1 MSLTE
6 LGLLFA
12 VLAHSVAVI
21 AAAIKLIAWIV
32 KKQAVTDER
41 IRQLQHQVDNDVTGS
56 RVVGEMRNDKSLSGT
71 VRERARVSFCYH
83 ESNRICRFGRVY

>member
-21 AAAIKLIAWIV
+21 TAAIKLIAWIV
-32 KKQAVTDER
+32 KKHAVTDER
-41 IRQLQHQVDNDVTGS
+41 IRQLQHQVDNDVTGR
-56 RVVGEMRNDKSLSGT
+56 RVVGEMRNDIAVIKSKMADIKENLKT
-71 VRERARVSFCYH
+71 LH
-83 ESNRICRFGRVY
+83 EKVG

>member
-6 LGLLFA
+6 WGLLFA

-41 IRQLQHQVDNDVTGS
+41 IRQLQYQVDNDVTGR
-56 RVVGEMRNDKSLSGT
+56 RVVSEMREDVAVIKSQVADIKIDLKT
-71 VRERARVSFCYH
+71 LRAKV
-83 ESNRICRFGRVY
+83 E

>member
-32 KKQAVTDER
+32 KKQAITDER
-41 IRQLQHQVDNDVTGS
+41 IRQLQYQVDNDVTGR
-56 RVVGEMRNDKSLSGT
+56 RVVGEMREDIAVIKSQLADVKIDLKT
-71 VRERARVSFCYH
+71 LHHKVDEKP
-83 ESNRICRFGRVY
+83 

>member
-6 LGLLFA
+6 WGLLFA

-21 AAAIKLIAWIV
+21 TAAIKLIAWIV

-41 IRQLQHQVDNDVTGS
+41 IRQLQHQVDNDVTGR
-56 RVVGEMRNDKSLSGT
+56 RVVGEMRNDLAVIKSQVADIKIDLKT
-71 VRERARVSFCYH
+71 LH
-83 ESNRICRFGRVY
+83 EKVG

>member
-21 AAAIKLIAWIV
+21 ATAIKLIAWIV

-41 IRQLQHQVDNDVTGS
+41 IRQLQHQVDNDVTGR
-56 RVVGEMRNDKSLSGT
+56 RVVGEMRNDIAVIKSKIADIKEDLNMLHGK
-71 VRERARVSFCYH
+71 V
-83 ESNRICRFGRVY
+83 G

>member
-12 VLAHSVAVI
+12 VLAHSVAFI

-32 KKQAVTDER
+32 KKQTVTDEC
-41 IRQLQHQVDNDVTGS
+41 IRQLQHQVDNDVTGR
-56 RVVGEMRNDKSLSGT
+56 RVVGEMRNDIAVIKSQMADIKADLKNIYT
-71 VRERARVSFCYH
+71 KIF
-83 ESNRICRFGRVY
+83 

>member
-21 AAAIKLIAWIV
+21 TAAIKLIAWIV

-41 IRQLQHQVDNDVTGS
+41 IRQLQHQVDNDVTGR
-56 RVVGEMRNDKSLSGT
+56 RVVGEMRNDIAVIKSQMTDIKEDLKTLHGK
-71 VRERARVSFCYH
+71 V
-83 ESNRICRFGRVY
+83 G

>member
-6 LGLLFA
+6 WGLLFA

-41 IRQLQHQVDNDVTGS
+41 IRQLQYQVDNDVTGR
-56 RVVGEMRNDKSLSGT
+56 RVVSEMREDVAVIKSH
-71 VRERARVSFCYH
+71 VADIRADLKNLHAKV
-83 ESNRICRFGRVY
+83 E

>member
-41 IRQLQHQVDNDVTGS
+41 IRQLQHQVDNDVTGR
-56 RVVGEMRNDKSLSGT
+56 RVVGEMRNDIAVIKSQMSDIKEDLKT
-71 VRERARVSFCYH
+71 LH
-83 ESNRICRFGRVY
+83 EKVG

>member
-32 KKQAVTDER
+32 KKQTVTDER
-41 IRQLQHQVDNDVTGS
+41 IRQLQHQVDNDVTGR
-56 RVVGEMRNDKSLSGT
+56 RVVGEMRNDIAVIKSQMTDIKEDLKTLHGK
-71 VRERARVSFCYH
+71 V
-83 ESNRICRFGRVY
+83 G

>member
-41 IRQLQHQVDNDVTGS
+41 IRQLQHQVDNDVTGR
-56 RVVGEMRNDKSLSGT
+56 RVVGEMRNDIAVIKSKMADIKEDLKT
-71 VRERARVSFCYH
+71 LH
-83 ESNRICRFGRVY
+83 EKVG

>member
-6 LGLLFA
+6 IGLLCA

-21 AAAIKLIAWIV
+21 AAAIKLVAWIV

-41 IRQLQHQVDNDVTGS
+41 IRQLQYQVDNDVTGR
-56 RVVGEMRNDKSLSGT
+56 RVVGEMREDIAVIKSQIGDIKLDLKTLHAKVG
-71 VRERARVSFCYH
+71 
-83 ESNRICRFGRVY
+83 

>member
-21 AAAIKLIAWIV
+21 TAAIKLIAWIV

-41 IRQLQHQVDNDVTGS
+41 IRQLQHQVDNDVTGR
-56 RVVGEMRNDKSLSGT
+56 RVVSEMRNDIAVIKSQMSDIKEDLKT
-71 VRERARVSFCYH
+71 LH
-83 ESNRICRFGRVY
+83 EKVG

>member
-21 AAAIKLIAWIV
+21 ATAIKLIAWIV

-41 IRQLQHQVDNDVTGS
+41 IRQLQHQVDNDVTGR
-56 RVVGEMRNDKSLSGT
+56 RVVGEMRNDIAVIKSKMADIKENLKT
-71 VRERARVSFCYH
+71 LH
-83 ESNRICRFGRVY
+83 EKVG

>member
-6 LGLLFA
+6 WGLLFA

-41 IRQLQHQVDNDVTGS
+41 IRQLQYQVDNDVTGR
-56 RVVGEMRNDKSLSGT
+56 RVVSEMREDVAVIKSQVADIKLDLKT
-71 VRERARVSFCYH
+71 LRAKV
-83 ESNRICRFGRVY
+83 E

>member
-41 IRQLQHQVDNDVTGS
+41 IRQLQHQVDNDVTGR
-56 RVVGEMRNDKSLSGT
+56 RVVGEMRGDIAVIKSQMSDIKDDLKT
-71 VRERARVSFCYH
+71 LHAKVL
-83 ESNRICRFGRVY
+83 

>member
-21 AAAIKLIAWIV
+21 SAAIKLIAWIV

-41 IRQLQHQVDNDVTGS
+41 IRQLQHQVDNDVTGR
-56 RVVGEMRNDKSLSGT
+56 RVVGEMRNDIAVIKSQMSDIKENLKT
-71 VRERARVSFCYH
+71 LH
-83 ESNRICRFGRVY
+83 EKVG

>member
-12 VLAHSVAVI
+12 ILAHSAAVVT
-21 AAAIKLIAWIV
+21 AAVKLIAWIV

-41 IRQLQHQVDNDVTGS
+41 IRQLQSQVDNDVTGR
-56 RVVGEMRNDKSLSGT
+56 RVVGEMREDIAVIKSQIADIRLDVQT
-71 VRERARVSFCYH
+71 LNQKVSA
-83 ESNRICRFGRVY
+83 S

>member
-6 LGLLFA
+6 WGLLFA

-21 AAAIKLIAWIV
+21 AAAVKLIAWIV

-41 IRQLQHQVDNDVTGS
+41 IRQLQHQVDNDVTGR
-56 RVVGEMRNDKSLSGT
+56 RVVGEMRNDIAVIKSQVADIKTDLKTLHGK
-71 VRERARVSFCYH
+71 V
-83 ESNRICRFGRVY
+83 G

>member
-41 IRQLQHQVDNDVTGS
+41 IRQLQHQVDNDVTGR
-56 RVVGEMRNDKSLSGT
+56 RVVGEMRNDIAVIKSQMSDIKVDLKT
-71 VRERARVSFCYH
+71 LH
-83 ESNRICRFGRVY
+83 EKVG

>member
-6 LGLLFA
+6 WGLLCA

-21 AAAIKLIAWIV
+21 TAVIKLVAWIV

-41 IRQLQHQVDNDVTGS
+41 IRQLQYQVDNDVTGR
-56 RVVGEMRNDKSLSGT
+56 RVVGEMREDIAVIKSQMADIKLDLKTLHAKVG
-71 VRERARVSFCYH
+71 
-83 ESNRICRFGRVY
+83 

>member
-6 LGLLFA
+6 WGLLFA

-21 AAAIKLIAWIV
+21 AAAVKLIAWIV

-41 IRQLQHQVDNDVTGS
+41 IRQLQHQVDNDVTGR
-56 RVVGEMRNDKSLSGT
+56 RVVGEMRNDIAVIKSQVADIKTNLKT
-71 VRERARVSFCYH
+71 LH
-83 ESNRICRFGRVY
+83 EKVG

>member
-41 IRQLQHQVDNDVTGS
+41 IRQLQHQVDNDVTGR
-56 RVVGEMRNDKSLSGT
+56 RVVGEMRNDIAVIKSQMTDIKEDLKT
-71 VRERARVSFCYH
+71 LH
-83 ESNRICRFGRVY
+83 EKVG

>member
-12 VLAHSVAVI
+12 ILAHSVAIII
-21 AAAIKLIAWIV
+21 AAVKLIAWIV

-41 IRQLQHQVDNDVTGS
+41 IRQLQHQVDNDVTGR
-56 RVVGEMRNDKSLSGT
+56 RVVGEMRNDIAVIKSQMTDIKADLKT
-71 VRERARVSFCYH
+71 LH
-83 ESNRICRFGRVY
+83 EKVG

>member
-21 AAAIKLIAWIV
+21 AAAIKLIAWMV

-41 IRQLQHQVDNDVTGS
+41 IRQLQHQVDNDVTGR
-56 RVVGEMRNDKSLSGT
+56 RVVGEMRNDIAVIKSQMSDIKEDLKT
-71 VRERARVSFCYH
+71 LH
-83 ESNRICRFGRVY
+83 EKVG

>member
-6 LGLLFA
+6 WGLLFA

-41 IRQLQHQVDNDVTGS
+41 IRQLQYQVDNDVTGR
-56 RVVGEMRNDKSLSGT
+56 RVVSEMREDVAVIKSQVADIKADLKNLHAK
-71 VRERARVSFCYH
+71 VE
-83 ESNRICRFGRVY
+83 

>member
-21 AAAIKLIAWIV
+21 TAAIKLITWIV

-41 IRQLQHQVDNDVTGS
+41 IRQLQHQVDNDVTGR
-56 RVVGEMRNDKSLSGT
+56 RVVGEMRNDIAVIKSQMSDIKEDLKT
-71 VRERARVSFCYH
+71 LH
-83 ESNRICRFGRVY
+83 EKVG

>member
-6 LGLLFA
+6 WGLLFA
-12 VLAHSVAVI
+12 VLAHSVAVL

-41 IRQLQHQVDNDVTGS
+41 IRQLQYQVDNDVTGR
-56 RVVGEMRNDKSLSGT
+56 RVVSEMREDVAVIKSQVADIKADLKNLHAK
-71 VRERARVSFCYH
+71 VE
-83 ESNRICRFGRVY
+83 